1 MKIVSNYTIP
11 AFLAAVAQ
19 LTLCPGVSARWAT
32 PEDAQSEVEF
42 EKVEIT
48 VERDGSWTEVAEIQR
63 KILKEDARRHV
74 GIGKLYYN
82 PNIGRIKILEAKTI
96 LRGQEYPVR
105 KTEIEDKAVA
115 SSSSAFDEI
124 RQVLIGYPKVE
135 IGAQIYL
142 KFERK
147 EKATVPGLYSSRAVF
162 GTEPVKKASVRIISS
177 IPLRVRVSDP
187 GHDLSISNEK
197 RNGLH
202 VVHARTIRPVYR
214 VVREEEHGRLDPDA
228 RPGFI
233 VSSAKNWSEL
243 EKPLVP
249 AWEKVLSEPLP
260 DSFQKILNQAKSKQT
275 DVEKFNTV
283 TSELAATMT
292 YLGDWRTIR
301 GRYIPRPLSKIAES
315 RQGDCKD
322 FSAATIAILRKL
334 GFKAYAAIVNRG
346 NDYQYE
352 KADDLPR
359 LSLFNHAIVRVYT
372 DNRDYWIDPTNFVS
386 FAQGI
391 FPDISGRRSL
401 VYLPEPRLEQIPPNS
416 SENGQTFIARQIR
429 HEGDARFSNEISVR
443 LSGTEALSLTGADL
457 RQSKDSLHH
466 RLLNTV
472 TSTKRV
478 QDWKVTTGDLSSRLV
493 QDISYGVS
501 FTSEGSYQ
509 TSAGHALVLPGNF
522 IQSATDLRLE
532 NRVSDLFLGQ
542 PELLRRETEYV
553 NIEKVGNESLDC
565 EITSPWLEAKRKL
578 TESPRGLLV
587 SDVIA
592 LKRALIFNSE
602 LKSAEFANVKQ
613 DLMRCFENVSV
624 IYRPKGV
631 HRGLA
636 SELESY
642 QRDWS
647 AKRNRY

>member
-1 MKIVSNYTIP
+1 MIVSHYTIP
-11 AFLAAVAQ
+11 ALLAAVAQ
-19 LTLCPGVSARWAT
+19 LALCPGASARWAT

-42 EKVEIT
+42 EKIEIR
-48 VERDGSWTEVAEIQR
+48 VERDGSWSQVTEIQR
-63 KILKEDARRHV
+63 KILKEDARRQV
-74 GIGKLYYN
+74 GIAKLFYN
-82 PNIGRIKILEAKTI
+82 PNIGTIKILGAKTI
-96 LRGQEYPVR
+96 LGGREYPVK

-147 EKATVPGLYSSRAVF
+147 EKATVPGLYSTRAVF
-162 GTEPVKKASVRIISS
+162 GTEPVKQASIRILSA
-177 IPLRVRVSDP
+177 IPLRVRLSDP
-187 GHDLSISNEK
+187 GHDLALSNEK
-197 RNGLH
+197 RNNLH
-202 VVHARTIRPVYR
+202 VIHARTIRPVYR

-228 RPGFI
+228 RPGLT
-233 VSSAKNWSEL
+233 VSSAGNWSDL

-260 DSFQKILNQAKSKQT
+260 DSFLKILNRAKSKKT

-283 TSELAATMT
+283 TSELAATIT

-301 GRYIPRPLSKIAES
+301 GRYIPRPLAKIAES

-334 GFKAYAAIVNRG
+334 SFKAYAAIVNRG

-372 DNRDYWIDPTNFVS
+372 PKKDYWIDPTNFVS

-416 SENGQTFIARQIR
+416 PEDGQTFIARQIR
-429 HEGDARFSNEISVR
+429 HDGDARFSNEISVR

-478 QDWKVTTGDLSSRLV
+478 QSWKVSTGDLSSRVV

-501 FTSEGSYQ
+501 FSSEGTYQ
-509 TSAGHALVLPGNF
+509 TSAGQALVLPGNY
-522 IQSATDLRLE
+522 IQSATELRLE

-542 PELLRRETEYV
+542 PELLSRETEYV
-553 NIEKVGNESLDC
+553 NIEKVGKESLDC
-565 EITSPWLEAKRKL
+565 EITSPWLDAKRKL

-592 LKRALIFNSE
+592 LKRALISNSE
-602 LKSAEFANVKQ
+602 LMSPEFANVKQ
-613 DLMRCFENVSV
+613 ELMRCFENVAV
-624 IYRPKGV
+624 IYRPK
-631 HRGLA
+631 HAAYRGLA
-636 SELESY
+636 SVLESH

-647 AKRNRY
+647 PKRNRD